1 MSPAEGDPAGAAR
14 SRRAFIKRALL
25 AGGAFGARGALAP
38 LHAEALTPQ
47 PPRIRSFD
55 HVAIPGRR
63 MEEMVAFYRAL
74 GMTVRERGSGYSIH
88 FGDQKINLHAPSAWE
103 RDSFTLR
110 APSAVPPCGDFCWV
124 FEGTRDELVALLH
137 RADARI
143 EAEGERD
150 GGRGGGG
157 LRGQSIYTRDPD
169 GNLLEFIRYT

>member
-1 MSPAEGDPAGAAR
+1 MNPAEGDPAGAAR

-38 LHAEALTPQ
+38 LHAEASAPQ

-103 RDSFTLR
+103 R
-110 APSAVPPCGDFCWV
+110 G
-124 FEGTRDELVALLH
+124 LLH
-137 RADARI
+137 PPGAVRRPPV
-143 EAEGERD
+143 
-150 GGRGGGG
+150 RGFLLG
-157 LRGQSIYTRDPD
+157 LRGNE
-169 GNLLEFIRYT
+169 G